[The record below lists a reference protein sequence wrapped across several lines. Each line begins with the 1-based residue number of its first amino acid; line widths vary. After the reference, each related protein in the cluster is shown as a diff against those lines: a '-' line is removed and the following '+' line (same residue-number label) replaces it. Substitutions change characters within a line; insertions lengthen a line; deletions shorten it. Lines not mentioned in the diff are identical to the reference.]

1 MRLIIDISQVSFT
14 VSRDPQAKTEQGKE
28 GRPGPQKND
37 RNTGFPLWTVQL
49 VAMEANGAEV
59 INVTVAGEQPPS
71 VRSGQLVT
79 PVELQAIP
87 WAQNGKNGTA
97 FRATELK
104 LANSGASGKSAA

>member
-1 MRLIIDISQVSFT
+1 MRLLIDTSKVSFT
-14 VSRDPQAKTEQGKE
+14 VSREPHAKMEQGTN
-28 GRPGPQKND
+28 PAQKRD

-49 VAMEANGAEV
+49 VAMEADGAEV
-59 INVTVAGEQPPS
+59 INVTVAGEQPPKVS
-71 VRSGQLVT
+71 GGQLVT

-104 LANSGASGKSAA
+104 PVAAGKSAA